1 MVKALQYPQYVS
13 EKDGNFTKKSTLN
26 VYLKWRKFQLVLKM
40 CVSLNL

>member
-1 MVKALQYPQYVS
+1 MVKALQYPLYVS
-13 EKDGNFTKKSTLN
+13 EKDWNFTKNSTLH